1 MTKKQY
7 SAGSQLTAN
16 QDENTCKKVLNRR
29 TDKNS
34 RHIIDAEN
42 CFRQRIIRGFSGV
55 FIDCD
60 TLQAAREENTR
71 YTKTC
76 TSGLN
81 YIEVA

>member
-1 MTKKQY
+1 MKKNAE
-7 SAGSQLTAN
+7 AGSQMTAN
-16 QDENTCKKVLNRR
+16 QDETTCRKVLNRR

-34 RHIIDAEN
+34 RQIIDAEN
-42 CFRQRIIRGFSGV
+42 CFRTRIIHGFSSV

-71 YTKTC
+71 YAKPC
-76 TSGLN
+76 TAGQN